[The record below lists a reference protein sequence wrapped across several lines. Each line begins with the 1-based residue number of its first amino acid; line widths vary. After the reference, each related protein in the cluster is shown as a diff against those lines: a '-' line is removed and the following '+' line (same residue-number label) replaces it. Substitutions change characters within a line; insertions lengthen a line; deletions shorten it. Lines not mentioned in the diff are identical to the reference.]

1 MLGYFQ
7 GKGKVC
13 THLTKFL
20 RFEISKGPRS
30 VNKSDYGETMVI
42 SIFHH
47 AQGLPIAVYVNA
59 LSINLVLT
67 RKTCKRCRAPD
78 DNFSILCNLQEQLMI
93 FLSWPEFSKIVQN

>member
-7 GKGKVC
+7 GMGKVC

-30 VNKSDYGETMVI
+30 VNKRDYGETMVI

-67 RKTCKRCRAPD
+67 RKKHARDARLLMTISVFFATCKK
-78 DNFSILCNLQEQLMI
+78 N
-93 FLSWPEFSKIVQN
+93 